1 MRVMK
6 KNLITCISILFF
18 STSLVCSQTSMSEQ
32 EKNTLIYG
40 ERSTYIQGNSETDQS
55 QMVTKVMNADMYD
68 YIFTILKD
76 NLWFVVVICI
86 IVVIVL
92 YSIIFILACLI
103 KGIGKKFDN
112 SEYIEFGKFRI
123 KNRNYRGQDQSS
135 SNIRTFDV
143 DKFLSMLSLILESE
157 LSNSISRTID
167 VVNSV
172 HILES
177 NYKCQCESIFKN
189 TFSTIKNEFYLD
201 LIAYIVN
208 ITGFANADINKTREY
223 FFISDMLQT
232 ADFLWSDHSNDII
245 NRNGFVEIVND
256 KKKADVYIEE
266 LQDIIWQAIDVK
278 KLEVTD
284 IQKSE
289 LDEII
294 IKVQKRTRTN
304 LENMFV
310 RLGNLKKSMIEKKDN
325 KLSIVDTD
333 IKESI
338 NRLLSEIKN
347 KFLSPNEVQQELQTT
362 QHQQTNNESNNSN
375 NDD

>member
-6 KNLITCISILFF
+6 KFVITCMAILFF
-18 STSLVCSQTSMSEQ
+18 STSLICSQTSLSEH
-32 EKNTLIYG
+32 ERNSIIYG
-40 ERSTYIQGNSETDQS
+40 ERSTYIQGNSETDQN

-86 IVVIVL
+86 IVVVVL
-92 YSIIFILACLI
+92 YSIIFILACLV
-103 KGIGKKFDN
+103 KGIGRKFDN
-112 SEYIEFGKFRI
+112 SEYIEFGKLKI
-123 KNRNYRGQDQSS
+123 KNRKFKRQEQSS
-135 SNIRTFDV
+135 NVRTFDV
-143 DKFLSMLSLILESE
+143 DKFLSMLSLIMESE

-266 LQDIIWQAIDVK
+266 LEDIIWQAIDVK

-284 IQKSE
+284 IQKPE

-294 IKVQKRTRTN
+294 LKVQKRTRTN

-310 RLGNLKKSMIEKKDN
+310 RLGNLKKSMIDKKDN
-325 KLSIVDTD
+325 KLAIVDTD

-338 NRLLSEIKN
+338 NRLLSEIKH
-347 KFLSPNEVQQELQTT
+347 KFLSPNDVQQELQTPT
-362 QHQQTNNESNNSN
+362 HLQTNNESNNSN

>member
-6 KNLITCISILFF
+6 KFLVTCIAVLFTSISLISSQSAPNKSLLTSERN
-18 STSLVCSQTSMSEQ
+18 STF
-32 EKNTLIYG
+32 
-40 ERSTYIQGNSETDQS
+40 IQDNSES
-55 QMVTKVMNADMYD
+55 EPMVTKVLNADMYD
-68 YIFTILKD
+68 YIFAILKD

-86 IVVIVL
+86 LVVVVL
-92 YSIIFILACLI
+92 YSIIFLLALLV

-112 SEYIEFGKFRI
+112 SEFIEFGKFKI
-123 KNRNYRGQDQSS
+123 KNRNYKKPETN
-135 SNIRTFDV
+135 SNNTRTFDV

-189 TFSTIKNEFYLD
+189 TFSTIKNEFYLE
-201 LIAYIVN
+201 LIAYIVK

-232 ADFLWSDHSNDII
+232 ADFLWLDHSNDII
-245 NRNGFVEIVND
+245 NRNGFIEIIED
-256 KKKADVYIEE
+256 KRKADTYIEE
-266 LQDIIWQAIDVK
+266 LDDIIWQAIDVK

-284 IQKSE
+284 IQKPE

-294 IKVQKRTRTN
+294 TKVQKRTRIN

-310 RLGNLKKSMIEKKDN
+310 RLGKLKKNMIEKKNN

-338 NRLLSEIKN
+338 NRLLKELKH
-347 KFLSPNEVQQELQTT
+347 KFLIS
-362 QHQQTNNESNNSN
+362 HDSNSN
-375 NDD
+375 IESIQQNNINENDNKDNN

>member
-6 KNLITCISILFF
+6 KFVITCMAILFF
-18 STSLVCSQTSMSEQ
+18 STSLICSQT
-32 EKNTLIYG
+32 TLTEHERNSIIYG
-40 ERSTYIQGNSETDQS
+40 ERSTYIQGNSETDQN

-68 YIFTILKD
+68 YIFAILKD

-86 IVVIVL
+86 IVVVVL

-112 SEYIEFGKFRI
+112 SEYIEFGKLRI
-123 KNRNYRGQDQSS
+123 KNRKYKRQDQL
-135 SNIRTFDV
+135 SNVRTFDV

-167 VVNSV
+167 VINSV

-266 LQDIIWQAIDVK
+266 LEDIIWQAIDVK

-284 IQKSE
+284 IQKPE

-294 IKVQKRTRTN
+294 LKVQKRTRTN
-304 LENMFV
+304 LENMFI

-333 IKESI
+333 IKEST
-338 NRLLSEIKN
+338 NRLLGEIKN

-362 QHQQTNNESNNSN
+362 QHQQTNNNSNDSN